1 MAQVL
6 EEYPHVVLSI
16 LRGCRTARERGRD
29 GVEYYVT
36 SEPGKPEASHKLR
49 RVDFER
55 CVRVAKKVGAT
66 RIFRSE
72 PESDVVDRV
81 RAHLRVEFADRTDP

>member
-1 MAQVL
+1 MCRVL
-6 EEYPHVVLSI
+6 DEFPYIVLSI
-16 LRGCRTARERGRD
+16 LRGARVMRERGRD
-29 GVEYYVT
+29 GIEYFVLQ
-36 SEPGKPEASHKLR
+36 EPARPESRHFLR

-55 CVRVAKKVGAT
+55 CVKVAKKLGAS

-72 PESDVVDRV
+72 PTEDTVGRI